1 MNVRHAVKILRFFSG
16 KAKKKPKLLVPSVV
30 QKTSEKY
37 SLPSVVHQL
46 IRDRRPAAVPIQ
58 DSAVV
63 AEGLPS
69 AKPSV

>member
-1 MNVRHAVKILRFFSG
+1 MNARHAAKILRFFSG
-16 KAKKKPKLLVPSVV
+16 KAKRKPKLLVPSVV
-30 QKTSEKY
+30 QETSEKY

-46 IRDRRPAAVPIQ
+46 IRDRRPAVPIQ